1 MKLNGICCGGFTM
14 PMKDVVEFSLSD
26 TTIEEVG
33 ALSGQD
39 LSLCE
44 DDATPVA
51 SFAGYAVTA
60 VYVSGASVRMRAAR
74 QLDADSK
81 KAIEALEEN
90 LATIGSRT
98 SALDASLK
106 AEAATLG
113 ATDADLLQA
122 VGELGVDVAEAQ
134 ATTADVLQAVG
145 ELGAMFAALAEPAA

>member
-1 MKLNGICCGGFTM
+1 MKLNGISCGGFTM

-90 LATIGSRT
+90 LAT
-98 SALDASLK
+98 
-106 AEAATLG
+106 LG
-113 ATDADLLQA
+113 AKTGSLEEASEVLGQTDSDLLQA
-122 VGELGVDVAEAQ
+122 VGELGVGVAEAQ
-134 ATTADVLQAVG
+134 AMGADVLQAVG
-145 ELGAMFAALAEPAA
+145 ELGAIVAGLTVPAA